1 MAKAS
6 QVSQLNVFPD
16 EWIKVME
23 YIYTVEYYAAL
34 KRKAL
39 LTHSMDKP
47 RGHQAES
54 NKPFT
59 KTDCVLLI

>member
-1 MAKAS
+1 M
-6 QVSQLNVFPD
+6 FPD
-16 EWIKVME
+16 EWIKVTE

-59 KTDCVLLI
+59 KTDCVVLI